1 MTKRAIY
8 KASAFVLRF
17 IDYGDSDRIVTF
29 YTDKS
34 GKLKGIAKGAR
45 RSKKRFLNAIEPFCH
60 STILYS
66 RRSKEGLAL
75 IENCDV
81 INHYPGI
88 RADLERTMVAS
99 CFIELIDQF
108 TIEGRKVPGL
118 FKLLEDF
125 LGLIEKG
132 NNIDETLRFFELRL
146 LKIAGYEPAL
156 ERCVKCGTPL
166 DKMESPF
173 FCPSDGGI
181 KCSLCERDSFNSLPV
196 SAGTLKILSMGNKMD
211 TDRIHRLVLSKR
223 ALRESGDI
231 LRLFIRHIL
240 GKELKSLQVFN
251 QIKNM
256 QP

>member
-1 MTKRAIY
+1 MTKRAPH

-17 IDYGDSDRIVTF
+17 IDYGESDRIVTF

-45 RSKKRFLNAIEPFCH
+45 RSKRRFSNAIEPFCQ
-60 STILYS
+60 SNILYS

-88 RADLERTMVAS
+88 REDLERTMVAS
-99 CFIELIDQF
+99 CFIDLIDQF
-108 TIEGRKVPGL
+108 TVEGRKVPGL

-132 NNIDETLRFFELRL
+132 NNTEETLRFFELRL
-146 LKIAGYEPAL
+146 LKVSGYEPAL
-156 ERCVKCGTPL
+156 EGCVKCGTPL
-166 DKMESPF
+166 DKMDSPC

-181 KCSLCERDSFNSLPV
+181 KCSECDRESFDSLPV
-196 SAGTLKILSMGNKMD
+196 SAGTLKILSMGKKMD

-223 ALRESGDI
+223 ALKESGDI

-240 GKELKSLQVFN
+240 GKELKSQQVFN

-256 QP
+256 QT

>member
-45 RSKKRFLNAIEPFCH
+45 RSKRRFLNAIEPFCH

-88 RADLERTMVAS
+88 REDLERTMVAS

-125 LGLIEKG
+125 LGLIERG
-132 NNIDETLRFFELRL
+132 NGIEETLQFFELRL
-146 LKIAGYEPAL
+146 LKVAGYEPVL

-166 DKMESPF
+166 EEMETPF

-181 KCSLCERDSFNSLPV
+181 KCSLCDRGSFNSLPV
-196 SAGTLKILSMGNKMD
+196 SAGTLKMLSMGNKMD

-223 ALRESGDI
+223 ALKESGDI

-256 QP
+256 QQ